1 MVIIICESENT
12 VTLDSGSTEEH
23 YWYSRMEHTNEAIC
37 FYRGRSINPFMTIP
51 INYGVIVY
59 EDEE

>member
-1 MVIIICESENT
+1 MVIKICESENT

-23 YWYSRMEHTNEAIC
+23 YWYSEMEWTDEVIW
-37 FYRGRSINPFMTIP
+37 FYRGTSKRPFMSIP